1 MAAVLCADMSDSI
14 LAVPK
19 IEHLALHGMAFVP
32 ITETLSEALLLSSES
47 PSYTEQRGSRA
58 GGELDFYEA
67 LMYNQSVRI
76 QLPIR
81 SPVKPAILNE
91 LAEQSSC
98 MHYRQGEG

>member
-47 PSYTEQRGSRA
+47 PSYTRRSRITNRYA
-58 GGELDFYEA
+58 YNYRYGA
-67 LMYNQSVRI
+67 LLSLQF
-76 QLPIR
+76 
-81 SPVKPAILNE
+81 
-91 LAEQSSC
+91 
-98 MHYRQGEG
+98 